1 MCQFEN
7 GIQLKA
13 TSCKLQAKCKTQTES
28 RAACSAKR
36 VFPRC
41 LYALLLRCL
50 YVLCLFL
57 YSFDA
62 KTGMARNYILDQ
74 ETVARKLQRIAYEII
89 ENNLDEK
96 HIILAGI
103 RENGSVI
110 ARNIEK
116 LLLTINPSISIWNID
131 ISLDK
136 KAPHDIKLSGE
147 TDFTDKVIIVIDD
160 VANSGKTMLY
170 AIKPFLAYL
179 PKKIQTLALVE
190 RTHKAY
196 PVNTDY
202 VGLSVATT
210 LQEHIFVEVEGDV
223 VTGAYLE

>member
-1 MCQFEN
+1 
-7 GIQLKA
+7 
-13 TSCKLQAKCKTQTES
+13 
-28 RAACSAKR
+28 
-36 VFPRC
+36 
-41 LYALLLRCL
+41 
-50 YVLCLFL
+50 
-57 YSFDA
+57 
-62 KTGMARNYILDQ
+62 MARNYILDK
-74 ETVARKLQRIAYEII
+74 ETVARKLQRIAYEIV
-89 ENNLDEK
+89 EDNLDEQ

-103 RENGSVI
+103 RDNGSAI
-110 ARNIEK
+110 ARHIQQ
-116 LLLTINPSISIWNID
+116 LLQSISKVSIELID

-136 KAPHDIKLSGE
+136 RMPGEITLSFE
-147 TDFTDKVIIVIDD
+147 TDFTNKVIIVIDD

-179 PKKIQTLALVE
+179 PKKIQTVALVE
-190 RTHKAY
+190 RTHKTY